1 MGGGAMTFVQYPYAV
16 LSQLGN
22 NLHDVSGKLTE
33 KNRGAAACMGL
44 GSNGQAKI
52 QHSID
57 GFRGTWKQSV
67 RELLEGVGKWG
78 GLSGAIGD
86 MVAQFD
92 AQTAAALRPDSAGPV
107 AP

>member
-1 MGGGAMTFVQYPYAV
+1 MGGGAMTYVQYPYAV

-22 NLHDVSGKLTE
+22 NLDDLSGRLSR
-33 KNRGAAACMGL
+33 KNRGAAACVGL
-44 GSNGQAKI
+44 GSNGQVKI

-57 GFRGTWKQSV
+57 GFRSTWKQSV
-67 RELLEGVGKWG
+67 RELVDGVGKWG
-78 GLSGAIGD
+78 GLSSAIGD

-92 AQTAAALRPDSAGPV
+92 EQTAAALRPGASAPA